1 MAGPLIL
8 LGGTFD
14 PPHIGHL
21 ILAECAAHQFGGRVT
36 FLPAGDPWRKS
47 GLPGSPVRVSP
58 SQHRVAMTRLAIA
71 GNPSFVLDDR
81 ETRRTGPTYT
91 ADTLEQFHAEGYSE
105 IVLILGADSLDDLH
119 NWHQP
124 DRIRSSAT
132 IAVAPRAGSTA
143 AISAP
148 YVAVD
153 MPPVTIS
160 ATEIRN
166 RIRAGKPTR
175 YMLPPAVEAYIATHR
190 MYRD

>member
-36 FLPAGDPWRKS
+36 FLPAGDPWRKT
-47 GLPGSPVRVSP
+47 GLADSPVRVSP